1 MGDMGQSGRPSLF
14 SGSLPHLVG
23 FTGILVLSLWLRRQP
38 LVPDSVLQG
47 YLQIISG
54 LMALVFSAV
63 TLVRFRGTQDR
74 ISLILGAGFLL
85 TSAVIIGSSVLFFRL
100 VPEAPPRILWAPL
113 AWLVSRTL
121 LAVLLLVAIL
131 VDRFLP
137 RARHPALEIT
147 GALLTVIALTYLIT
161 IGLRRAPQEITSLP
175 GAILPN
181 PWNLLPAALFWMAGF
196 WFKQRLATTDS
207 AFDRAI
213 YSSTWLHAAAQ
224 LAACQSERLLD
235 APFAFA
241 QLLIVAGFAV
251 ILSGALLDNA
261 RMFDEVTHLASSDPL
276 TGLANYRRLLDVL
289 DSEIERSGRTGRPF
303 TVLLLDLDG
312 LKKINDTLGH
322 LVGSR
327 ALCRLANVLRITCRT
342 IDTAAR
348 YGGDEFAVVL
358 PETGDLEA
366 QHVIVRIRERL
377 AADKETPPITMS
389 IGAAVYPEDGSTI
402 EKLLA
407 AADRYL
413 YAAKARR
420 PKRAQRQPPRPNN
433 PMFKF

>member
-1 MGDMGQSGRPSLF
+1 MGQDGRSTSLF
-14 SGSLPHLVG
+14 SGILPHLVG
-23 FTGILVLSLWLRRQP
+23 FTGVLVLSLWLRQRP
-38 LVPDSVLQG
+38 LVPDPLLQG
-47 YLQIISG
+47 YVQIISG
-54 LMALVFSAV
+54 LMALVFAAI

-85 TSAVIIGSSVLFFRL
+85 MTAMVIGSSVLFFRL
-100 VPEAPPRILWAPL
+100 SPEAPPRILWAPF
-113 AWLVSRTL
+113 AWWISRML
-121 LAVLLLVAIL
+121 LGVLLLVAIL

-137 RARHPALEIT
+137 RSRHPAFEIA
-147 GALLTVIALTYLIT
+147 GALLTVVGLTYLIT
-161 IGLRRAPQEITSLP
+161 IGLRHLPQEINALP
-175 GAILPN
+175 GAILPS
-181 PWNLLPAALFWMAGF
+181 PWNLLPAPLYWMAGF
-196 WFKQRLATTDS
+196 GFKRRLATTDS

-213 YSSTWLHAAAQ
+213 YSSTWLHGAAQ

-235 APFAFA
+235 PPFAFA

-251 ILSGALLDNA
+251 ILGGALLDNA
-261 RMFDEVTHLASSDPL
+261 RLFDEVHHLASSDPL

-289 DSEIERSGRTGRPF
+289 DNEMERSGRTSRPF
-303 TVLLLDLDG
+303 AVLLLDLDG

-327 ALCRLANVLRITCRT
+327 ALCRMANVLRVNCRT

-358 PETGDLEA
+358 PESGDQEA
-366 QHVIVRIRERL
+366 RHVIVRIRERL
-377 AADKETPPITMS
+377 AAEKETPPITAS
-389 IGAAVYPEDGSTI
+389 IGVAVYPEDGTTI

-420 PKRAQRQPPRPNN
+420 PKRHRQPRPPNN
-433 PMFKF
+433 HTLKF

>member
-1 MGDMGQSGRPSLF
+1 MGDMGQPGRFTLLSR
-14 SGSLPHLVG
+14 SLPHLVG
-23 FTGILVLSLWLRRQP
+23 FTGILFFSLWLRQQP
-38 LVPDSVLQG
+38 HVPDSVAQG

-85 TSAVIIGSSVLFFRL
+85 ASVLILGSSILFFRL
-100 VPEAPPRILWAPL
+100 IPGAPL
-113 AWLVSRTL
+113 RIQSPFAWWPARML
-121 LAVLLLVAIL
+121 LAVLLLVAIV

-137 RARHPALEIT
+137 RSRHPGFEIG
-147 GALLTVIALTYLIT
+147 GALLAVVVLTYFITIALRHL
-161 IGLRRAPQEITSLP
+161 PQEINALP
-175 GAILPN
+175 GTILPS
-181 PWNLLPAALFWMAGF
+181 PWNLLPAPLYWMAGF
-196 WFKQRLATTDS
+196 GFKRRLATTNS

-224 LAACQSERLLD
+224 IAACQSERVLD

-241 QLLIVAGFAV
+241 QLLIVTAFAV
-251 ILSGALLDNA
+251 ILGGALLDNA
-261 RMFDEVTHLASSDPL
+261 RLFDEVTHLASSDAL

-289 DSEIERSGRTGRPF
+289 DGEMERSGRTGRPF
-303 TVLLLDLDG
+303 AVLLLDLDG
-312 LKKINDTLGH
+312 LKRINDTLGH

-327 ALCRLANVLRITCRT
+327 ALCRLANVLRINCRT

-348 YGGDEFAVVL
+348 YGGDEFALVL

-377 AADKETPPITMS
+377 LADKETPPISAS
-389 IGAAVYPEDGSTI
+389 IGAAVYPEDGATI

-407 AADRYL
+407 AADRFL

-420 PKRAQRQPPRPNN
+420 PKRGQRQPPPPNN
-433 PMFKF
+433 ATFKF

>member
-1 MGDMGQSGRPSLF
+1 MGDMGQPGRFTLLLD
-14 SGSLPHLVG
+14 SLPHLAG
-23 FTGILVLSLWLRRQP
+23 FTGIFVFSLWLRQQP
-38 LVPDSVLQG
+38 HVPDSVAQG

-74 ISLILGAGFLL
+74 ILLILG
-85 TSAVIIGSSVLFFRL
+85 SSILFFRL
-100 VPEAPPRILWAPL
+100 IPGAPL
-113 AWLVSRTL
+113 RIQSPFAWWPARML
-121 LAVLLLVAIL
+121 LAVLLLVAIV

-137 RARHPALEIT
+137 RSRHPGLEI
-147 GALLTVIALTYLIT
+147 GCALFAVVALTYFIT
-161 IGLRRAPQEITSLP
+161 IALRHLPQEINALP
-175 GAILPN
+175 GAILPS
-181 PWNLLPAALFWMAGF
+181 PWNLLPASLYWMAGF
-196 WFKQRLATTDS
+196 GFKRRLATTNS

-224 LAACQSERLLD
+224 IAACQSERVLD

-241 QLLIVAGFAV
+241 QLLIGTAFAV
-251 ILSGALLDNA
+251 ILGGALLDNA
-261 RMFDEVTHLASSDPL
+261 RLFDEVNHLASSDAL
-276 TGLANYRRLLDVL
+276 TGLANYRRLLDML
-289 DSEIERSGRTGRPF
+289 DSEMERSGRTGRPF
-303 TVLLLDLDG
+303 AVLLLDLDG

-327 ALCRLANVLRITCRT
+327 ALCRMANVLRIHCRT

-348 YGGDEFAVVL
+348 YGGDEFALVL
-358 PETGDLEA
+358 PETGDPEA

-377 AADKETPPITMS
+377 LADKETPPVSAS
-389 IGAAVYPEDGSTI
+389 IGAAVYPEDGATI

-407 AADRYL
+407 AADRFL

-420 PKRAQRQPPRPNN
+420 PKRGQRQSPPPNN
-433 PMFKF
+433 ATFKF

>member
-1 MGDMGQSGRPSLF
+1 MGQRGRSTLF
-14 SGSLPHLVG
+14 SSLPHLVG
-23 FTGILVLSLWLRRQP
+23 FISIFVFSLWLRQQP

-85 TSAVIIGSSVLFFRL
+85 TSAVIIGSSVLFFQL
-100 VPEAPPRILWAPL
+100 IPGAPPQILWAPF
-113 AWLVSRTL
+113 AWWVARML
-121 LAVLLLVAIL
+121 LAVLLLVAII

-137 RARHPALEIT
+137 RSRHPGFEIA
-147 GALLTVIALTYLIT
+147 GALLTVLVLTYLIT
-161 IGLRRAPQEITSLP
+161 ISLRHLPQEINALP

-181 PWNLLPAALFWMAGF
+181 PWNLLPAPLYWMAGF
-196 WFKQRLATTDS
+196 GFKHRLATTDS

-224 LAACQSERLLD
+224 VASCQSEHLLD
-235 APFAFA
+235 SPFGFA
-241 QLLIVAGFAV
+241 QLLIVTAFAV
-251 ILSGALLDNA
+251 ILGGALLDNA
-261 RMFDEVTHLASSDPL
+261 RLFDEVNHLASSDPL
-276 TGLANYRRLLDVL
+276 TGLANYRRLLNVL

-327 ALCRLANVLRITCRT
+327 ALCRLANVLRINCRT

-358 PETGDLEA
+358 PETRDGEA
-366 QHVIVRIRERL
+366 QHLIVRIRERL
-377 AADKETPPITMS
+377 AADKETPPITAS
-389 IGAAVYPEDGSTI
+389 IGAAVYPEDGTTI
-402 EKLLA
+402 EKLLS
-407 AADRYL
+407 AADRFL

-420 PKRAQRQPPRPNN
+420 PKRGHRQPPPPNN
-433 PMFKF
+433 ATFKF